1 MRQQAQL
8 STVFAVMGGASAALP
23 ATIPMRANQ
32 FGIPLTQLMPSIP
45 TLFFGLALGIAF
57 TPLISKVLSTSN
69 HVRSS
74 IALQAIGV
82 LGIGFLD
89 SQRLFIAS
97 ALIIGFGFGQLEVL
111 ITSIARVQKEHVGNL
126 LTRLGIYLAS
136 AAFLTP
142 IAIFGLDLI
151 GASKVIYL
159 MIASVSLYLVISFK
173 TGHIYTESKNLLVL
187 KLANLKVYLLVLAIT
202 FYVGAETILA
212 GWSAVLFSE
221 NISNNLVSA
230 PLGTSIFWAGMTLGR
245 VVGTFVSSKNLSA
258 KASAILW
265 SLGLSMSLLFLTRI
279 TQGVSHAAFLL
290 ILVTAIFFAGPC
302 YGFIIGLAVSI
313 YEQSLAIKSAAFFV
327 LIGSF
332 GGVMVPGLAQIFLGS
347 DSKGIILGAAIAATL
362 STLFLILSFRE
373 TAPKYRQS

>member
-1 MRQQAQL
+1 MRQHAQL
-8 STVFAVMGGASAALP
+8 GAVFAVMGGASAALP

-32 FGIPLTQLMPSIP
+32 IGIPLTQLMPSIP

-57 TPLISKVLSTSN
+57 TPLISKLLSTSN

-74 IALQAIGV
+74 IALQTIGV

-89 SQRLFIAS
+89 SQQLFIAS

-111 ITSIARVQKEHVGNL
+111 ITSIARVQTEHVGNL

-142 IAIFGLDLI
+142 IAIIGLDLI

-173 TGHIYTESKNLLVL
+173 TGQIYTESKNLLVL
-187 KLANLKVYLLVLAIT
+187 KLANVKVYLLVLAIT

-221 NISNNLVSA
+221 NISDNLVSA
-230 PLGTSIFWAGMTLGR
+230 PLGTSIFWAGMTIGR
-245 VVGTFVSSKNLSA
+245 VVGTFVSSKNFSA
-258 KASAILW
+258 KVTATLW
-265 SLGLSMSLLFLTRI
+265 SLGLSISLLFLSRI
-279 TQGVSHAAFLL
+279 TQEASQAAFLL

-302 YGFIIGLAVSI
+302 YGFIIGFAVSI

-332 GGVMVPGLAQIFLGS
+332 GGVMVPGLAQIFLSS

-373 TAPKYRQS
+373 TAPKYPQS

>member
-8 STVFAVMGGASAALP
+8 GAVFAVMGAASAALP

-32 FGIPLTQLMPSIP
+32 LGIPLTQLMPSIP

-69 HVRSS
+69 HVRNS
-74 IALQAIGV
+74 IALQTIGV

-89 SQRLFIAS
+89 TQRLFIAS

-111 ITSIARVQKEHVGNL
+111 ITSIARVQTEHVGNL

-142 IAIFGLDLI
+142 IAIIGLDLI

-173 TGHIYTESKNLLVL
+173 TGQIYTESKNLLVL
-187 KLANLKVYLLVLAIT
+187 KLANVKVYLLVLAIT

-221 NISNNLVSA
+221 NISDNLVSA

-245 VVGTFVSSKNLSA
+245 VVGTFVSSKNFSA
-258 KASAILW
+258 KATATLW
-265 SLGLSMSLLFLTRI
+265 SLGLSISLLFLSRI
-279 TQGVSHAAFLL
+279 TQEASQAAFLL

-347 DSKGIILGAAIAATL
+347 DSEGIILGAAIAATL

-373 TAPKYRQS
+373 TAPKYPQS

>member
-1 MRQQAQL
+1 
-8 STVFAVMGGASAALP
+8 MGGASAALP

-32 FGIPLTQLMPSIP
+32 LGIPITQLMPSIP

-74 IALQAIGV
+74 IALQTIGV
-82 LGIGFLD
+82 IGIGFLD
-89 SQRLFIAS
+89 SRLLFITS

-111 ITSIARVQKEHVGNL
+111 ITSIARVQTEDVGNL
-126 LTRLGIYLAS
+126 LTRLGIFLAS
-136 AAFLTP
+136 TAFLTP
-142 IAIFGLDLI
+142 IAIIGLDLI
-151 GASKVIYL
+151 GASKAIYL
-159 MIASVSLYLVISFK
+159 IIASISLYLVTSFQ
-173 TGHIYTESKNLLVL
+173 TVQIYTESENLLVL
-187 KLANLKVYLLVLAIT
+187 KLANAKVYSLVLAIT

-221 NISNNLVSA
+221 NISDNLVSA
-230 PLGTSIFWAGMTLGR
+230 PLGTSIFWAGMALGR
-245 VVGTFVSSKNLSA
+245 VVGTFVSSKNFST
-258 KASAILW
+258 KATAILW
-265 SLGLSMSLLFLTRI
+265 SLGLSISLLFLSGI
-279 TQGVSHAAFLL
+279 TEGVSQITFLL

-302 YGFIIGLAVSI
+302 YGFVIGIAVSI

-332 GGVMVPGLAQIFLGS
+332 GGVLVPGLAQIFLGS

-362 STLFLILSFRE
+362 SSLFLILSFRE
-373 TAPKYRQS
+373 TEARYRQS

>member
-1 MRQQAQL
+1 MRQQSQL
-8 STVFAVMGGASAALP
+8 GAVFAVMGGASAALP

-32 FGIPLTQLMPSIP
+32 LGIPLTQLMPSIP

-74 IALQAIGV
+74 IALQNIGV

-89 SQRLFIAS
+89 SQQLFIAS

-111 ITSIARVQKEHVGNL
+111 ITSIARVQTEHVGNL

-142 IAIFGLDLI
+142 IAIIGLDLL
-151 GASKVIYL
+151 GASKAIYL
-159 MIASVSLYLVISFK
+159 IIACVSLYLVISFK
-173 TGHIYTESKNLLVL
+173 AGQIYTESKNLLVL
-187 KLANLKVYLLVLAIT
+187 KLANVKVYLLVLAIT

-221 NISNNLVSA
+221 NISDNLVSA
-230 PLGTSIFWAGMTLGR
+230 PLGTSIFWAGMTFGR
-245 VVGTFVSSKNLSA
+245 VVGTFVSSKNFSV

-265 SLGLSMSLLFLTRI
+265 SLGLSTSLLFLSLN
-279 TQGVSHAAFLL
+279 TQETSQTAFLL

-313 YEQSLAIKSAAFFV
+313 YEQSLAINSAAFFV

-347 DSKGIILGAAIAATL
+347 GSEGIILGAAVAASL